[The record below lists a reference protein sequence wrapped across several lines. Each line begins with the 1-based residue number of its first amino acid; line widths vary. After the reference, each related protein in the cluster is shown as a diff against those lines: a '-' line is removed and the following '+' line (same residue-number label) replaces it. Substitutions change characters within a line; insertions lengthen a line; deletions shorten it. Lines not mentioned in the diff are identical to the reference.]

1 MEIGILG
8 LPQSGKSTLFEIMT
22 GVKSREMHGET
33 CVRGLATVP
42 DARFDKLAE
51 IFKPV
56 KVSPAKVPFS
66 DVNAVGEKAWDAVR
80 QSLSGAEGLLH
91 IVDGFTTGDAADA
104 LTSYRKLEDELVL
117 SDLMIVENRLER
129 LAKMAKKP
137 MTPQDALHARV
148 LPGLKEQL
156 EAGKPLRELSLTEED
171 RHGLRSFS
179 FWTIRPEMVVVNT
192 PEGNPAVADAFNPEA
207 GLAVPAIGICCAV
220 EAELMDL
227 PPEERPEF
235 LESLGIAEAAF
246 GTDHPRGLHAPQ
258 ADGLLHRRRGRGQG
272 LDHPRGDQGAAG
284 GRDDPQRFRAG
295 VHQGRGD
302 RLRRVHRLRRHQRRR
317 QGGGKAPARGQ
328 GVHRPGRRHH
338 QLPLQRLSR
347 LSDSPRLAASF
358 NSLQIR
364 ACWTIR

>member
-22 GVKSREMHGET
+22 GVRSREMHGET

-66 DVNAVGEKAWDAVR
+66 DVNAVGEKAWDAIR

-91 IVDGFTTGDAADA
+91 VVDAFTASGVPEI
-104 LTSYRKLEDELVL
+104 LSRYRKLEDELIL
-117 SDLMIVENRLER
+117 ADLMIVENRLER

-156 EAGKPLRELSLTEED
+156 EAGKPLRELPLTDED

-192 PEGNPAVADAFNPEA
+192 PEGNPALADAFNREA
-207 GLAVPAIGICCAV
+207 GLAVPAIGICCAI

-227 PPEERPEF
+227 PPEERQEF
-235 LESLGIAEAAF
+235 LDSLGIAEAAF
-246 GTDHPRGLHAPQ
+246 GRIIRAAFSLLRP
-258 ADGLLHRRRGRGQG
+258 DGLTS
-272 LDHPRGDQGAAG
+272 PS
-284 GRDDPQRFRAG
+284 
-295 VHQGRGD
+295 
-302 RLRRVHRLRRHQRRR
+302 
-317 QGGGKAPARGQ
+317 ART
-328 GVHRPGRRHH
+328 R
-338 QLPLQRLSR
+338 
-347 LSDSPRLAASF
+347 
-358 NSLQIR
+358 
-364 ACWTIR
+364 